1 MRYIKLLIEYD
12 GTNYQGWQTQRSG
25 RTIQDILKKTILS
38 ITDENVKLT
47 GASRT
52 DAGVHAIE
60 QVAVFSTQSKLQ
72 ADTISRA
79 MNAKLPPDIRILSA
93 EDTEKYFHPRYDAV
107 KKKYFYIIAA
117 KSRQSAFF
125 SRYVWNVNMEL
136 DIYGM
141 REAASFLSGQHDF
154 RSFRGSGCGAKTTV
168 RKIIS
173 LDIKELKKISFMTVD
188 MKGDFIKIKIEGDAF
203 LRYMVR
209 NIVGTLVEIGKG
221 KIPPEKMKDILAAYD
236 RKLAGPTASAKG
248 LFLEKITY

>member
-1 MRYIKLLIEYD
+1 VRYIKLLIEYD

-93 EDTEKYFHPRYDAV
+93 EDTE
-107 KKKYFYIIAA
+107 KYFYIIAA